1 MTWVLVAAVLL
12 QLATLV
18 YFVVR
23 YRRFKAYFGQQMIKA
38 ADQITYHVTEKI
50 QWRQKYED
58 LAATDVGEW
67 MRKYEALEQGRDEQE
82 ENYEQQFLSF
92 QEAIQTLETSRQ
104 YLIEYIE
111 EHKEECPIFGNP
123 APSTIE
129 DVYSSADMDNA

>member
-104 YLIEYIE
+104 YLIEYID
-111 EHKEECPIFGNP
+111 EHREECPVFNP
-123 APSTIE
+123 APSQAEE